1 MAWVEYLGRL
11 GAESRYDFQI
21 KHDSWCGARWFVFGR
36 LRASHWSRGSGVLA
50 GLWRAEGGRAAGSRF
65 GWDCGGGC
73 DFNAA
78 CFEGLGC
85 AGLVAGVVSG
95 IGSLVEGRR
104 AAEGEDSEEEGD
116 EQEAKAGPE
125 RVTSMV
131 CGWALR

>member
-1 MAWVEYLGRL
+1 MIFRLSMTPGVVRVGLSFAVYGRVISPVVQAFWR
-11 GAESRYDFQI
+11 G
-21 KHDSWCGARWFVFGR
+21 CGGR
-36 LRASHWSRGSGVLA
+36 G
-50 GLWRAEGGRAAGSRF
+50 GGRAAGSRF